1 MKTSLFFVFL
11 ILASSGRSFAQ
22 NQPEKLK
29 MPGPEV
35 QNLMLGTWSIQ
46 IKYAPTP
53 ELPKGGTGAGTEIWR
68 PGPGGLSVIEEYHE
82 KNEKGDVE
90 GLGLAWW
97 DSKAQGQR
105 FVWCENSNPDGCY
118 VSKEVARWD
127 GTSLVWNEE
136 QENAGKKRVYSE
148 VFRDVSPTTFTQILG
163 EGEPGEPLR
172 TTVTIRATK
181 QAQTQNNNHSGKTC
195 PWPAN
200 LDGVKA
206 APETH
211 KVIFENE
218 HVRVLEVTIPPHSK
232 EPVHTHC
239 LPSTLYIQQ
248 IGDIIVGDPDGK
260 ILFDS
265 REMKEN
271 EKQTAPFVLWNAGEG
286 PHWDENP
293 SDVPIKIIQIE
304 HKD

>member
-1 MKTSLFFVFL
+1 MSTSRREKFVKTIALLACLVTAFL
-11 ILASSGRSFAQ
+11 
-22 NQPEKLK
+22 
-29 MPGPEV
+29 V
-35 QNLMLGTWSIQ
+35 VLGS
-46 IKYAPTP
+46 A
-53 ELPKGGTGAGTEIWR
+53 
-68 PGPGGLSVIEEYHE
+68 
-82 KNEKGDVE
+82 
-90 GLGLAWW
+90 
-97 DSKAQGQR
+97 
-105 FVWCENSNPDGCY
+105 
-118 VSKEVARWD
+118 
-127 GTSLVWNEE
+127 
-136 QENAGKKRVYSE
+136 
-148 VFRDVSPTTFTQILG
+148 
-163 EGEPGEPLR
+163 
-172 TTVTIRATK
+172 
-181 QAQTQNNNHSGKTC
+181 QAQKNNRSKGVC
-195 PWPAN
+195 PWPGK

-265 REMKEN
+265 RQMKEN
-271 EKQTAPFVLWNAGEG
+271 EKQTAPFVLWNPGEG

-293 SDVPIKIIQIE
+293 ADVPIKIIQIE